1 MTRWIE
7 LDGVVNMR
15 DLGGLPTRDG
25 RTTREGRL
33 IRSDNL
39 QDLSEG
45 DVRHL
50 VEVLGV
56 TDVVDLRSHV
66 EHEVT
71 GAGPLRSTP
80 LTHHHHSL
88 LREDLDAG
96 ATVEEALAVRW
107 GRENPAPR
115 DGTFWARHYTGYLT
129 RRPDSVAAALAAWRE
144 KIAESRN
151 RPRKW
156 ILADDALYKLAERQP
171 DSLAQLTALQVLPP
185 KTIERH
191 GNALLQVVAES
202 RGSTAP
208 ALALDGLLSDAQKS
222 LIQKLANRSREIATE
237 LGIPPSLLAP
247 RADIEAV
254 ALQGPSAR
262 VPVLDGWRRQVAGE
276 ALLKLLP

>member
-39 QDLSEG
+39 QGLSEG

-88 LREDLDAG
+88 LREDLG
-96 ATVEEALAVRW
+96 ADETVEEALAVRW
-107 GRENPAPR
+107 GRGDPAPR
-115 DGTFWARHYTGYLT
+115 DGAFWARHYTGYLT
-129 RRPDSVAAALAAWRE
+129 RRPDSVAAALAAIRDSAGGTVVHCAAGKDRTGTVVGMALAVAGVPDE
-144 KIAESRN
+144 EIVADYVLTAGRLERIIDRLIEVEPYRRSLPTHTLEEQLPRAESMAAV
-151 RPRKW
+151 
-156 ILADDALYKLAERQP
+156 LAHLDEEFGG
-171 DSLAQLTALQVLPP
+171 
-185 KTIERH
+185 TI
-191 GNALLQVVAES
+191 GWL
-202 RGSTAP
+202 
-208 ALALDGLLSDAQKS
+208 
-222 LIQKLANRSREIATE
+222 
-237 LGIPPSLLAP
+237 
-247 RADIEAV
+247 EA
-254 ALQGPSAR
+254 A
-262 VPVLDGWRRQVAGE
+262 GWTQEEVTRLRDRLVG
-276 ALLKLLP
+276 

>member
-50 VEVLGV
+50 VERLGV

-88 LREDLDAG
+88 LREDLDADE
-96 ATVEEALAVRW
+96 TVEEALAVRW
-107 GRENPAPR
+107 GREDPAPR
-115 DGTFWARHYTGYLT
+115 DGAFWARHYTGYLT
-129 RRPDSVAAALAAWRE
+129 RRPDSVAAALAAIRDSAGGTVVHCAAG
-144 KIAESRN
+144 KDRTGCLLYTSPS
-151 RPRKW
+151 PR
-156 ILADDALYKLAERQP
+156 D
-171 DSLAQLTALQVLPP
+171 
-185 KTIERH
+185 
-191 GNALLQVVAES
+191 
-202 RGSTAP
+202 
-208 ALALDGLLSDAQKS
+208 
-222 LIQKLANRSREIATE
+222 
-237 LGIPPSLLAP
+237 
-247 RADIEAV
+247 
-254 ALQGPSAR
+254 
-262 VPVLDGWRRQVAGE
+262 
-276 ALLKLLP
+276 

>member
-71 GAGPLRSTP
+71 GLEDVGELAHGLAGDVPGRDHDP
-80 LTHHHHSL
+80 QRAGRRQR
-88 LREDLDAG
+88 LRERLQRGHVGDLGAGVVADHLMAGVADPLAHVRAHLAQTDQTQLHVRGTLPCGDDGSISRAG
-96 ATVEEALAVRW
+96 A
-107 GRENPAPR
+107 PA
-115 DGTFWARHYTGYLT
+115 
-129 RRPDSVAAALAAWRE
+129 
-144 KIAESRN
+144 
-151 RPRKW
+151 
-156 ILADDALYKLAERQP
+156 
-171 DSLAQLTALQVLPP
+171 
-185 KTIERH
+185 
-191 GNALLQVVAES
+191 
-202 RGSTAP
+202 
-208 ALALDGLLSDAQKS
+208 
-222 LIQKLANRSREIATE
+222 
-237 LGIPPSLLAP
+237 
-247 RADIEAV
+247 
-254 ALQGPSAR
+254 
-262 VPVLDGWRRQVAGE
+262 
-276 ALLKLLP
+276 